1 MDSPQNNKKMSK
13 KYETTKLVK
22 RLKRA
27 LDSKEIIGYCKGYI
41 DENKELVK
49 CDRLRFENEWYSS
62 NLYLPIKHYDRLS
75 HTSCPNCAIK
85 FQEVWKGKNIEK
97 ILKR

>member
-1 MDSPQNNKKMSK
+1 VTKKF
-13 KYETTKLVK
+13 EITKLVK

-41 DENKELVK
+41 NESKELVV
-49 CDRLRFENEWYSS
+49 CDRFRFENEWHSS
-62 NLYLPIKHYDRLS
+62 SLYPSIKKYYFLS

-97 ILKR
+97 ILDGE